1 MRYRL
6 LGKSGLSLS
15 EIGFGAWGIGG
26 VTPGPTSYGH
36 TDDLTSCAALEQALH
51 RGINFFDTSNVYGY
65 GHSESLIGKVFS
77 SRRSDV
83 VIATKAG
90 FVDYASAPDFSVFA
104 IRRSVDASLD
114 RLNTDYIDLLQL
126 HNPSAEWLREHPD
139 TLDELARLQRD
150 GKIRAH
156 GISVKSPADALQLL
170 NMFPFQA
177 VQANFNMLDIR
188 ALECGLMEKLDAVG
202 AGFIARTPM
211 SFGFLSGML
220 TGEEEFPPEDHR
232 SRWPRDQIRLWA
244 AGARDLHA
252 CCTESFDTPPY
263 QVALRFCL
271 SYSQV
276 STTIAGMLTPEE
288 VVANAKA
295 SDAGPLSSDSC
306 ARIEALHKTRKFIV
320 S

>member
-1 MRYRL
+1 MRYRP
-6 LGKSGLSLS
+6 LGKSGLTVS

-26 VTPGPTSYGH
+26 ATPGPTSYGH
-36 TDDLTSCAALEQALH
+36 TDDVTSCAALEQALEE
-51 RGINFFDTSNVYGY
+51 GINFFDTSNVYGY

-90 FVDYASAPDFSVFA
+90 FVDYASAPDFSAAA
-104 IRRSVDASLD
+104 IRRSVDASLS
-114 RLNTDYIDLLQL
+114 RLNTDYIDVLQL
-126 HNPSAEWLREHPD
+126 HNPAAEWLREHPD

-150 GKIRAH
+150 GKVRAH

-170 NMFPFQA
+170 DLFPFQA

-188 ALECGLMEKLDAVG
+188 ALECGLMEKLDAMG

-211 SFGFLSGML
+211 SFGFLTGTL

-232 SRWPRDQIRLWA
+232 SRWPREQIRLWA
-244 AGARDLHA
+244 AGARDLHV
-252 CCTESFDTPPY
+252 CCIESSGTPPY
-263 QVALRFCL
+263 QIALRFCL

-276 STTIAGMLTPEE
+276 STAIAGMLTPGE
-288 VVANAKA
+288 VASNAQA
-295 SDAGPLSSDSC
+295 SDAGPLSRESRV
-306 ARIEALHKTRKFIV
+306 RIEALHKTRKFAI